1 MSAVV
6 EGVEAA
12 EQFKEFKMHCDVDRG
27 YYLSEPLLAQ
37 SLGAPSYCNP
47 FLTGFAVE
55 SRSLGA
61 VLYAQELIGGTK
73 VLLDGRFR

>member
-47 FLTGFAVE
+47 F
-55 SRSLGA
+55 
-61 VLYAQELIGGTK
+61 
-73 VLLDGRFR
+73 